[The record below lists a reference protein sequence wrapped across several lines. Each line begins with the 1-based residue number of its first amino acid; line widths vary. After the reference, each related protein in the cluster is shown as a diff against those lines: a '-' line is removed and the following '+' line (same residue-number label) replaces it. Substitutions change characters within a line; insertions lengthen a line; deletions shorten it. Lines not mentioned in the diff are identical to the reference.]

1 MGHYARVTNGIV
13 TTVIVAEEEF
23 FQNFVD
29 GTPGQWIKTSYNT
42 RGGVH
47 YGEDGQPDG
56 GIALRKN
63 HAGIGYSYDALLDAF
78 IPPKPYQSWILNEQT
93 CLWESPI
100 PYPNDGNAYV
110 WDEINQQWIL
120 IKQEQV

>member
-1 MGHYARVTNGIV
+1 MGHYAKVSDGIV
-13 TTVIVAEEEF
+13 QQVIVAEEEF
-23 FQNFVD
+23 FQTFVD
-29 GTPGQWIKTSYNT
+29 TSPGEWIKTSYNT

-63 HAGIGYSYDALLDAF
+63 YAGIGYSYDALLDAF